1 MQTPPS
7 SRLQTAPG
15 GAGLMDGVNELGP
28 PGVSVPFSVGD
39 SVGAE
44 LDAGVV
50 VGVVVGD
57 SFVLLPQPAV
67 NAPIATIAVP
77 PSTNETLRTT

>member
-15 GAGLMDGVNELGP
+15 GLAATDGVNELGP
-28 PGVSVPFSVGD
+28 PGVNVPFSVGD
-39 SVGAE
+39 NVGDE
-44 LDAGVV
+44 LD
-50 VGVVVGD
+50 VGVVVVVVVGE
-57 SFVLLPQPAV
+57 SLVLLPQPAV